1 MMTPRSAGTV
11 IPALVAAIVA
21 HPCGAQMIQG
31 TVVTEKSH
39 QVIERTFAVP
49 DFPKEVLDAYL
60 EDDVSRP
67 VAIMPDQPRPR
78 YPDRMRVQGRR
89 GVVRAMF
96 VVEPDGQP
104 NMGTYQTIAT
114 DDPSFADAVR
124 SAVSGSRYYPAER
137 DGTKVAQLYEAI
149 VDFGF
154 GADPPRV
161 AGRNNVIIIRA
172 LGVTRRVAP

>member
-1 MMTPRSAGTV
+1 
-11 IPALVAAIVA
+11 
-21 HPCGAQMIQG
+21 MIQG
-31 TVVTEKSH
+31 TIVSEKSH

-49 DFPKEVLDAYL
+49 DFPKAVLDAYL